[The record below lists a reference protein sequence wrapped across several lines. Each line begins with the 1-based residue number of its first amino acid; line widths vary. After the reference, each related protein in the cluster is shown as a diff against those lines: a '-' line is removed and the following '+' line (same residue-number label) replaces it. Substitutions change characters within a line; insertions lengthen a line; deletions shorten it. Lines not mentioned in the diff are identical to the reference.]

1 MALSHRAALSRP
13 RREMA
18 TPTASAGG
26 AAAAAAGAADGAVLR
41 GRIRHR
47 RPVRRATALQESDTI
62 DPRSYRRVRVIAAIA
77 VAGLLVWWA
86 GRSLA
91 PRVLTILAH
100 IQSFGPAAPI
110 AFIAIYAFA
119 VVALIPASLLT
130 IAGGAVFG
138 LIRGVIYALVGA
150 TLGST
155 AAFLIGRYA
164 ARRLVATRLAEMPR
178 FLAIEQAVSARGRRI
193 VFLLRLSPVVPF
205 NFLNYVLGLT
215 TISVW
220 DFVIA
225 SLGTVPGAFVY
236 AYAGK
241 VTGEALAFAGQ
252 AQVPKNASYYA
263 VLVAGLVATVAA
275 TTVVTRTARRALQDV

>member
-1 MALSHRAALSRP
+1 
-13 RREMA
+13 
-18 TPTASAGG
+18 
-26 AAAAAAGAADGAVLR
+26 V
-41 GRIRHR
+41 
-47 RPVRRATALQESDTI
+47 
-62 DPRSYRRVRVIAAIA
+62 A
-77 VAGLLVWWA
+77 VALVLWWA

-91 PRVLTILAH
+91 PRLLSAVAH
-100 IQSFGPAAPI
+100 IQSVGPAAPI
-110 AFIAIYAFA
+110 AFILIYAFA

-138 LIRGVIYALVGA
+138 LIRGVTYSLIGA

-164 ARRLVATRLAEMPR
+164 ARRLVARRLAAMPR
-178 FLAIEQAVSARGRRI
+178 FSAIERAVSARGRRI
-193 VFLLRLSPVVPF
+193 VLLLRLSPLVPF
-205 NFLNYVLGLT
+205 NFLNYALGLT

-236 AYAGK
+236 SYAGK
-241 VTGEALAFAGQ
+241 VTGEALALAGK
-252 AQVPKNASYYA
+252 AEVPKNASYYA
-263 VLVAGLVATVAA
+263 FLLAGLVATIAA